1 MESKFNWVNYN
12 LKRNKEAI
20 KINNFNIKSKINYLE
35 KGVYKNVR
43 DIYAL
48 ALLLSGS
55 HKKRVDV
62 LDYGGNLMSHVN
74 LINKI
79 NTKKIY
85 FTIFNPF
92 SPKEIK
98 NKINL
103 KIKSTQNLKILPKK
117 KFDLIY
123 FGSVLQYIENLK
135 LINKKVISNS
145 KFVLITHTPITF
157 DKKSYIAKQS
167 NEKKLFQKIHT
178 LEHIKSILLK
188 KNFQLVFKS
197 INDFKFAG
205 LKIKKNGT
213 HSLNLLFSKN

>member
-178 LEHIKSILLK
+178 LEHIKKILLK
-188 KNFQLVFKS
+188 NNFQLVFKS

>member
-12 LKRNKEAI
+12 LKRNQEAI

-92 SPKEIK
+92 LPKEIK

-103 KIKSTQNLKILPKK
+103 KMKNTRNLKMLPKK

-123 FGSVLQYIENLK
+123 FGSVLQYIENFK

-145 KFVLITHTPITF
+145 KFILITHTPITF

-167 NEKKLFQKIHT
+167 NEKKLFQKIYT
-178 LEHIKSILLK
+178 LEHIKKILLK
-188 KNFQLVFKS
+188 NNFQLVFKS

>member
-103 KIKSTQNLKILPKK
+103 KVKSTQNLKILPKK

-178 LEHIKSILLK
+178 LEHIKNILLK

>member
-20 KINNFNIKSKINYLE
+20 KINNFNIKSKTNYLE

-103 KIKSTQNLKILPKK
+103 KIKSTQKLKILPKK

-167 NEKKLFQKIHT
+167 NEKKLFQKIHN
-178 LEHIKSILLK
+178 LEHIKKILLK

>member
-167 NEKKLFQKIHT
+167 NEKKLFQKIHN
-178 LEHIKSILLK
+178 LEHIKKILLK

>member
-20 KINNFNIKSKINYLE
+20 KITNFNIKSKTNYLE

-135 LINKKVISNS
+135 LINKNNDYMLISNNYYY
-145 KFVLITHTPITF
+145 KLGPYRWYKWLFH
-157 DKKSYIAKQS
+157 SY
-167 NEKKLFQKIHT
+167 F
-178 LEHIKSILLK
+178 SI
-188 KNFQLVFKS
+188 
-197 INDFKFAG
+197 
-205 LKIKKNGT
+205 
-213 HSLNLLFSKN
+213 

>member
-103 KIKSTQNLKILPKK
+103 KIKSTQKLKILPKK

>member
-178 LEHIKSILLK
+178 LEQIKNILLK

>member
-103 KIKSTQNLKILPKK
+103 KIKSTQNLKILPKN

-178 LEHIKSILLK
+178 LEHIKNILLK

>member
-1 MESKFNWVNYN
+1 MKIKYNWINYN

-103 KIKSTQNLKILPKK
+103 KIKSTQNLKILPKN

-157 DKKSYIAKQS
+157 DKKVILQNKAMKKSYF
-167 NEKKLFQKIHT
+167 KKF
-178 LEHIKSILLK
+178 IL
-188 KNFQLVFKS
+188 
-197 INDFKFAG
+197 
-205 LKIKKNGT
+205 
-213 HSLNLLFSKN
+213 

>member
-20 KINNFNIKSKINYLE
+20 KINNFNIKSKTNYLE

-178 LEHIKSILLK
+178 LEHIKNILLK

>member
-103 KIKSTQNLKILPKK
+103 KIKSAQNLKILPKN

-178 LEHIKSILLK
+178 LEHIKNILLK

>member
-79 NTKKIY
+79 NTKKSY
-85 FTIFNPF
+85 FTIFNP
-92 SPKEIK
+92 SLPKVIK

-103 KIKSTQNLKILPKK
+103 KIKSTQNLKILPKN

-178 LEHIKSILLK
+178 LEHIKNILLK

>member
-20 KINNFNIKSKINYLE
+20 KINKFNTKSKINYLE

-92 SPKEIK
+92 SPKQTK
-98 NKINL
+98 NIINL
-103 KIKSTQNLKILPKK
+103 KIKNIQNLKMIHKK
-117 KFDLIY
+117 KYDLTY
-123 FGSVLQYIENLK
+123 FGSVLQYVENFK
-135 LINKKVISNS
+135 LIDKKIISNS
-145 KFVLITHTPITF
+145 KFILITHTPITF
-157 DKKSYIAKQS
+157 DNKSYIAKQS
-167 NEKKLFQKIHT
+167 NEKKLFQKIYT
-178 LEHIKSILLK
+178 LEHIKKILLK
-188 KNFQLVFKS
+188 NNFQLVFKS

>member
-178 LEHIKSILLK
+178 LEHIKNILLK

>member
-1 MESKFNWVNYN
+1 MESKFNWTNYN

-92 SPKEIK
+92 LPKEIK

-103 KIKSTQNLKILPKK
+103 KMKNIRNLKMLPKK

-123 FGSVLQYIENLK
+123 FGSVLQYIENFK
-135 LINKKVISNS
+135 LINEKVISNS
-145 KFVLITHTPITF
+145 KFILITHTPITF

-167 NEKKLFQKIHT
+167 NEKKLFQKIYT
-178 LEHIKSILLK
+178 LEHIKKILLK
-188 KNFQLVFKS
+188 NNFQLVFKS

>member
-20 KINNFNIKSKINYLE
+20 KINNFNIKSKTNYLE

-167 NEKKLFQKIHT
+167 NEKKLFQKIHN
-178 LEHIKSILLK
+178 LEHIKKILLK

>member
-1 MESKFNWVNYN
+1 MESKFNWFNYN

-103 KIKSTQNLKILPKK
+103 KIKSTQNLKILPKN

-178 LEHIKSILLK
+178 LEHIKNILLK

>member
-103 KIKSTQNLKILPKK
+103 KIKSTQNLKILPKN

-178 LEHIKSILLK
+178 LEHIKNILLK
-188 KNFQLVFKS
+188 KIFN
-197 INDFKFAG
+197 
-205 LKIKKNGT
+205 
-213 HSLNLLFSKN
+213 

>member
-103 KIKSTQNLKILPKK
+103 KIKSTQNLKILPKN

>member
-103 KIKSTQNLKILPKK
+103 KIKSTQKLKILPKK

-167 NEKKLFQKIHT
+167 NEKKLFQKIHN
-178 LEHIKSILLK
+178 LEHIKKILLK

>member
-103 KIKSTQNLKILPKK
+103 KVKSTQNLKILPKK

-178 LEHIKSILLK
+178 LEHIKNILLK

-205 LKIKKNGT
+205 LKIKKKGT

>member
-20 KINNFNIKSKINYLE
+20 KISNFNIKSKINYLE

-103 KIKSTQNLKILPKK
+103 KIKSTQNLKILPKN

-178 LEHIKSILLK
+178 LEHIKNILLK

>member
-1 MESKFNWVNYN
+1 MESKFNLFNYN
-12 LKRNKEAI
+12 IKRNKEAI
-20 KINNFNIKSKINYLE
+20 KINNFNIKSNINYLE

-178 LEHIKSILLK
+178 LEHIKNILLK